1 MKEKAEDHK
10 DLMKMR
16 EIFNNKQYDL
26 KNLSERDYIKK
37 QKDFEF
43 YFKTKEDDYIKEISN
58 LQNIVLEREKEVDLI
73 KEKLLRIIH
82 DLKLE
87 NEKMNKVMTE
97 YLNKPKNEKRL
108 YEFDEKGNKLFNYLD
123 KGTSTNDIEENLLIN
138 PCLNY
143 NNNQNNYNNFNLPI
157 NNNNYSYNYFND
169 YNNNYPQNYPQN
181 FPQNYYQNYPHEYYQ
196 NVNMQ
201 IPQKQFN
208 GEYNNTQRTESSY
221 NNNQNYQTITE
232 DSNNS
237 NNNYYNENINE
248 NYYIN
253 ENIPERENEQE
264 QDDDYIVNK
273 NMKFENNLI
282 YDSNTGERIICDQIT
297 ENNLENNETLNKEN
311 NENIENQNMQKNNN
325 DFLNTNENNSQEEVQ
340 NQ

>member
-16 EIFNNKQYDL
+16 ELFNNKQFDL
-26 KNLSERDYIKK
+26 KNMNERDYIKK

-73 KEKLLRIIH
+73 KDKLLRIIH

-87 NEKMNKVMTE
+87 NEKMNKTMTE
-97 YLNKPKNEKRL
+97 YLNTPKNEKRL

-123 KGTSTNDIEENLLIN
+123 KGTNTNDIEENLLIN
-138 PCLNY
+138 PCINY
-143 NNNQNNYNNFNLPI
+143 NNNINQNNYNNFNPPI
-157 NNNNYSYNYFND
+157 YNNYDNNYYSNN
-169 YNNNYPQNYPQN
+169 YNNNYPQNYS
-181 FPQNYYQNYPHEYYQ
+181 QNYYQNYPEDYYQ
-196 NVNMQ
+196 NGNMEV
-201 IPQKQFN
+201 PEKQFN
-208 GEYNNTQRTESSY
+208 REYNNTQRTESSF

-232 DSNNS
+232 YSNNS
-237 NNNYYNENINE
+237 NNTNNNYYNENIQNE
-248 NYYIN
+248 NYY

-264 QDDDYIVNK
+264 EDDDYTENQD
-273 NMKFENNLI
+273 MKFENNLI
-282 YDSNTGERIICDQIT
+282 YNSNSGEKIICDEVT
-297 ENNLENNETLNKEN
+297 ENNLENNEHLN
-311 NENIENQNMQKNNN
+311 NENIEIHNIKQNNN
-325 DFLNTNENNSQEEVQ
+325 DFLNNNENNPKEEVQ